1 MNISE
6 LKTGMKV
13 VLKDGTTCIVMRGI
27 RREFGSEEDCLVFL
41 DTDGRIGID
50 NYSEDMIIKK
60 SYVRD
65 YSKFDIEEVYIST
78 NINHTLQKNGWW
90 KLIWK
95 REPVVEEITA
105 DEAMKRLEK
114 QSGKR
119 IKIIR

>member
-1 MNISE
+1 MTKKD

-13 VLKDGTTCIVMRGI
+13 VLKDGTKCIVMRGI
-27 RREFGSEEDCLVFL
+27 RREFGLEEDCLVFL
-41 DTDGRIGID
+41 DTDGRTDID
-50 NYSEDMIIKK
+50 NYSEDIIMEK
-60 SYVRD
+60 SDWYD
-65 YSKFDIEEVYIST
+65 LSKFDIEEVYIST
-78 NINHTLQKNGWW
+78 NLNHTLQKNGLW

-105 DEAMKRLEK
+105 DEAMKRLEE